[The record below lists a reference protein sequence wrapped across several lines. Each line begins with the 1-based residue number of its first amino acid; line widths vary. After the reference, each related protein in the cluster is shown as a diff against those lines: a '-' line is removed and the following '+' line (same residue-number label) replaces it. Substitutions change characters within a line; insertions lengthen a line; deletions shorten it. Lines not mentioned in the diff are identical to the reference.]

1 MSSNEPAGAAV
12 EPEILAGRYA
22 LRSEARYGAQAS
34 VSQAYDIQDGRL
46 VAIKRMRAGPHDA
59 RAAEGL
65 QREIGMLESLVHPN
79 IVKLHGVDRDPEG
92 NWYLVLEWI
101 PETLEDLMVRH
112 GPMTWAYFWDH
123 IGNPLLT
130 AVVFAQKRRI
140 AHRDIKPKNILV
152 TADGVPK
159 LADYGIAKLL
169 DRIGA
174 WSPAAG
180 HTFRFDH
187 TPGFTPSE
195 PDSPEH
201 SLSRDC
207 YAFASVALACL
218 TGRSFLNDDDRNAA
232 LHEAVVSSNIRDV
245 LARCLSEDPGER
257 PRLASVLQSQ
267 LERVESDNA
276 RTADG
281 GRRRHLVLS
290 AGIRRA
296 LERRLELNTTE
307 ALERFLLEELD
318 EISSINLSE
327 EALREET
334 PSTCDLI
341 GVSWRFKAAP
351 TGRWGDALELTSAYE
366 IGAALA
372 SEIRDRSVKRSL
384 HFTFDKPRDEEIAGQ
399 DLRLLLAEAADFQRE
414 LAAERE
420 ARASQKIFRVWQS
433 YLRDR
438 ADLEAKRANAIV
450 YIDRQVMDDRVVF
463 TTEIAQSDDVVGQE
477 RLVATGNHRVVGKV
491 SRIAFNQVTLDVSYG
506 DPSRLPRSGHLMINT
521 IAAQKALEHQTSAL
535 NAVIYDRVVNPDL
548 KGLVLNPASAA
559 PVIPVADVQPD
570 DQDFDAEKR
579 SILSQALGVQG
590 VLAIEGP
597 PGTGKTKLIT
607 EIVVQWLKRNPNH
620 RILLSSQTHIAL
632 DNVLERVGELKPGLD
647 MIRIGRSDELRI
659 SDFSKNYLLER
670 RVDAWI
676 ADIRR
681 NAEADMQRWADEN
694 GVDRSAV
701 AVGMKVER
709 LLQVLEKKREMVAY
723 ISLQEAARADVA
735 IEAES
740 SENAPDAREAD
751 EETTQIDSE
760 IGACRQALKA
770 MALEET
776 NLRQDL
782 SQMGEYA
789 SALSGSSIPADL
801 SEWADHFLTD
811 EPAIMA
817 CRERLR
823 LLEAWLLRVGRSTD
837 FNGAMLASAQII
849 AGTCV
854 GIAGVRGMED
864 VTYDLCIV
872 DEASKATAT
881 EILIP
886 MSRSRRWI
894 VVGDPKQ
901 LPPFFE
907 EFGDQIR
914 QDFTDEE
921 VQATLLDRFLEN
933 RNGLPDDCRA
943 KLKNQ
948 YRMIAPIG
956 DLVSDCFYASDLNS
970 PITNHGLKL
979 SAALPSPV
987 TWYSTHKLATRAEQ
1001 PLGKTF
1007 ANAAEG
1013 TVIRDVLRRLQFV
1026 AKAQKKRISVAVI
1039 AGYTA
1044 QVKALGDIVSQGLA
1058 EWADLDVSCNSV
1070 DAFQGRQADVC
1081 IYSVVRSN
1089 TRGDLGFLREKP
1101 RLNVALSRGKSAL
1114 VIVGDYPF
1122 CQGAGGD
1129 NPFKRVAR
1137 FIEDHP
1143 DTCQIEV
1150 AS

>member
-1 MSSNEPAGAAV
+1 MGNGEPTGDG
-12 EPEILAGRYA
+12 PEILAGRYA
-22 LRSEARYGAQAS
+22 LQSDPRRGAQAS
-34 VSQAYDIQDGRL
+34 VCQAYDMKEGRL
-46 VAIKRMRAGPHDA
+46 VAIKRMLTGPHDN

-65 QREIGMLESLVHPN
+65 QREIEILQSLDHPN
-79 IVKLHGVDRDPEG
+79 IVKLLEVDRDAAG
-92 NWYLVLEWI
+92 NWYLVLEWV
-101 PETLEDLMVRH
+101 PQTLEDYILDY
-112 GPMTWAYFWDH
+112 GAMTWPHFWDH
-123 IGNPLLT
+123 FGHPLL
-130 AVVFAQKRRI
+130 AAIIFAQKRRI
-140 AHRDIKPKNILV
+140 AHRDIKPKNILL
-152 TADGVPK
+152 TSDSTPK
-159 LADYGIAKLL
+159 LADYGIAKFL

-174 WSPAAG
+174 WSPSAG
-180 HTFRFDH
+180 HTFRFDY

-207 YAFASVALACL
+207 YAFSSVALACL
-218 TGRSFLNDDDRNAA
+218 SGRSFSSDAERDAA
-232 LHEAVVSSNIRDV
+232 LHEAIVPESIRDV
-245 LARCLSEDPGER
+245 LARCLNPDPAER
-257 PRLASVLQSQ
+257 PRLASILLSQ
-267 LERVESDNA
+267 FERIESETA
-276 RTADG
+276 RSAEG
-281 GRRRHLVLS
+281 GRKRHLVLS
-290 AGIRRA
+290 AGFRRA
-296 LERRLELNTTE
+296 MERRLDLDTTE
-307 ALERFLLEELD
+307 AIEAFLLEELG
-318 EISSINLSE
+318 ESS
-327 EALREET
+327 ALKLGEDALCEDT
-334 PSTCDLI
+334 PMTCELI
-341 GVSWRFKAAP
+341 GVTWRLKANV
-351 TGRWGDALELTSAYE
+351 TGRWGEALELISAHE

-372 SEIRDRSVKRSL
+372 SEIRDRSLRREL
-384 HFTFDKPRDEEIAGQ
+384 HFSFDRPRDQEIAGQ
-399 DLRLLLAEAADFQRE
+399 ELRLLLAEAADFQRD

-450 YIDRQVMDDRVVF
+450 FIGRQVMDDRVIF
-463 TTEIAQSDDVVGQE
+463 TTELAQSDDIVGQE
-477 RLVATGNHRVVGKV
+477 RLVGTGNQRVMGKV
-491 SRIAFNQVTLDVSYG
+491 SRVAFNQVTLDVTYG
-506 DPSRLPRSGHLMINT
+506 DAGRLPRSGDLMINT

-535 NAVIYDRVVNPDL
+535 NAVIYDRVVNPEL
-548 KGLVLNPASAA
+548 KGLVLNPPAAA
-559 PVIPVADVQPD
+559 PVMPVAGVKPD
-570 DQDFDAEKR
+570 DEDFDAEKR

-607 EIVVQWLKRNPNH
+607 EIVVQWLKRNPSH

-632 DNVLERVGELKPGLD
+632 DNVLERVGELKPDLD

-659 SDFSKNYLLER
+659 SEFSKNYLLER

-676 ADIRR
+676 AEIRR
-681 NAEADMQRWADEN
+681 EAENEMGRWAEEQ
-694 GVDRSAV
+694 GVDRAAV
-701 AVGMKVER
+701 AIGMKVER
-709 LLQVLEKKREMVAY
+709 LLQVLEKKREMLDH
-723 ISLQEAARADVA
+723 ISRQEAVRADMVMD
-735 IEAES
+735 AERRDITS
-740 SENAPDAREAD
+740 DAREAD

-760 IGACRQALKA
+760 IGACRQALKT
-770 MALEET
+770 MNFEEKAL
-776 NLRQDL
+776 RDDL

-789 SALSGSSIPADL
+789 SELSGLSDPAEL
-801 SEWADHFLTD
+801 SEWADHFMSD

-823 LLEAWLLRVGRSTD
+823 LLEAWLLRVGRSPD

-864 VTYDLCIV
+864 VTYDLCII

-907 EFGDQIR
+907 EFGDQI
-914 QDFTDEE
+914 QKDFTDEE
-921 VQATLLDRFLEN
+921 VEATLLDRFLDE
-933 RNGLPDDCRA
+933 RSGLPAECRA
-943 KLKNQ
+943 KLRNQ

-956 DLVSDCFYASDLNS
+956 DLISDCFYNSDLKS
-970 PITNHGLKL
+970 PIKDHGLKL
-979 SAALPSPV
+979 AAALPAPV
-987 TWYSTHKLATRAEQ
+987 TWYSTHQLLPRAEQ
-1001 PLGKTF
+1001 PQGKTF
-1007 ANAAEG
+1007 ANPAEG
-1013 TVIRDVLRRLQFV
+1013 AAVRDVLRRLQFV
-1026 AKAQKKRISVAVI
+1026 AKAQKKKISVAVI

-1044 QVKALGDIVSQGLA
+1044 QVKLLSDVVSQGYA

-1081 IYSVVRSN
+1081 VYSVVRSN

-1114 VIVGDYPF
+1114 VIVGDFPF
-1122 CQGAGGD
+1122 CQGAAGE

-1143 DTCQIEV
+1143 DTCRVEV
-1150 AS
+1150 LS